1 MDPYSERLKLVDEAL
16 ETNILK
22 SQLAEWTEQREV
34 LRATVMELWHG
45 ESGSGNGIE
54 FSGWWVGVPDDV
66 RAALVLTAFE
76 DLPHQTALGPL
87 INFVCPELLELQD
100 LLENNGIKI
109 AKMTQIL
116 VEQRENDEDVFSFS
130 ELESEFDS
138 KPSTSARNSM
148 KLARSCILLAFAAAI
163 LLVYESER
171 NQPFNQ

>member
-1 MDPYSERLKLVDEAL
+1 MDSYSERLKLVDEAL
-16 ETNILK
+16 ETDLLK
-22 SQLAEWTEQREV
+22 SQLAEWTEQRDV
-34 LRATVMELWHG
+34 LRTTVMELWHG

-54 FSGWWVGVPDDV
+54 FCGWWVGVPDDV
-66 RAALVLTAFE
+66 RTALVLTAFE
-76 DLPHQTALGPL
+76 DLPHQTSLGPL

-116 VEQRENDEDVFSFS
+116 AEQRENDEDVFSFT
-130 ELESEFDS
+130 EMAEFDS
-138 KPSTSARNSM
+138 KPSTSASNSM

-163 LLVYESER
+163 LLVYDSER